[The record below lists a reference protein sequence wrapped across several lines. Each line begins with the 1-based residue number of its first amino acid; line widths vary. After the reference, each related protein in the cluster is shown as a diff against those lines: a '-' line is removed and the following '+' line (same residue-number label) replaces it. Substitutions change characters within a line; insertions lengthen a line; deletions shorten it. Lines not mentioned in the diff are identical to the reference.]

1 MKRRYRIFAINPGS
15 TSTKVALFE
24 NKNPVFKQTITH
36 SPFELQR
43 FEKIWHQYEY
53 RKEKIM
59 DLLKEKDV
67 DIGDISSVV
76 GRGGLFKPLKGGTY
90 IVDNNM
96 ISDARSAKY
105 GEHASNLGCVLAYGI
120 AWSYGTP
127 AYVVDPPSVDEMS
140 PLAKYSGMK
149 ELPRRSIVHAL
160 NIHATA
166 RMAASAIKKEYK
178 NTRFVAAHL
187 GGGMSI
193 TAVEGGRIV
202 DCSLGLSGGPFTP
215 ERAGTLPVME
225 LLELAYSGK
234 YTFDELKKRIIGGG
248 GLVSYLNTNDAREVE
263 KRINAGDRYAKE
275 VYEAMAFQIA
285 KEIGSMA
292 TVLQGKID
300 GIILTGG
307 LAHSKMLSD
316 WIKER
321 VSFLGKVIVYPGEDE
336 MKALVLGALRV
347 LKGEEEAL
355 KY

>member
-1 MKRRYRIFAINPGS
+1 MGKKYKIFTINPGS

-24 NKNPVFKQTITH
+24 NKNPIFKQTISH

-43 FEKIWHQYEY
+43 FERIWGQYEY

-59 DLLKEKDV
+59 NLLKEMDV
-67 DIGDISSVV
+67 KIGDISAVV

-90 IVDNNM
+90 IVDDNM
-96 ISDARSAKY
+96 ISDARCAKY

-120 AWSYGTP
+120 AWSYHTP
-127 AYVVDPPSVDEMS
+127 AYVVDPPSVDEMI
-140 PLAKYSGMK
+140 PFARYSGLK

-166 RMAASAIKKEYK
+166 RMAASAIKKDYRK
-178 NTRFVAAHL
+178 SRFVVAHL

-193 TAVEGGRIV
+193 TAVDGGKII

-215 ERAGTLPVME
+215 ERAGALPIIE
-225 LLELAYSGK
+225 LLELAYSGE

-248 GLVSYLNTNDAREVE
+248 GLVSYLNTNDAKEVE
-263 KRINAGDRYAKE
+263 KRIIAGDNYAKE

-292 TVLQGKID
+292 SVLKGDVD
-300 GIILTGG
+300 GVILTGG
-307 LAHSKMLSD
+307 LAHSKMLLD

-321 VSFLGKVIVYPGEDE
+321 ISYIGKVMVYPGEDE
-336 MKALVLGALRV
+336 MKALALGCLRV

>member
-1 MKRRYRIFAINPGS
+1 MKKRYRIFAINPGS

-24 NKNPVFKQTITH
+24 NKNSIFKQTLTH

-43 FEKIWHQYEY
+43 FKKIWHQYEY

-59 DLLKEKDV
+59 NLLKEMDV
-67 DIGDISSVV
+67 KIGEISAVV

-120 AWSYGTP
+120 AWSYGTS

-140 PLAKYSGMK
+140 PLARYSGMK

-166 RMAASAIKKEYK
+166 RMASVAIKKDYRK
-178 NTRFVAAHL
+178 SQFVVAHL

-193 TAVEGGRIV
+193 TAVEGGKII

-215 ERAGTLPVME
+215 ERAGVLPVVE

-234 YTFDELKKRIIGGG
+234 YTFDELKKRIIGNG
-248 GLVSYLNTNDAREVE
+248 GLVSYLNTNDAKEVE
-263 KRINAGDRYAKE
+263 KRINAGDEYAKE

-292 TVLQGKID
+292 TVLRGKID
-300 GIILTGG
+300 GVILTGG
-307 LAHSKMLSD
+307 LAHSKMLLD

-321 VSFLGKVIVYPGEDE
+321 VSFIAKIMVYPGEDE
-336 MKALVLGALRV
+336 MKALALGALRV